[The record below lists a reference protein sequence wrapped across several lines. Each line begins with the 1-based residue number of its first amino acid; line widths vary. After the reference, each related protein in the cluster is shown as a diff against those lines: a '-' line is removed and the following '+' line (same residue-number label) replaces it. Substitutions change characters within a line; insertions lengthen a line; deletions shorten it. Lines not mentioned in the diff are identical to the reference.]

1 MWGGIAICL
10 AYPCGDRARKGAS
23 GAQGGLDQYD
33 LEDLRE
39 TFSGVVELGRPTLV
53 DLSRISFLDVGCAR
67 ELALISQLYGQP
79 SDLVQPLLAGARE
92 RVVVR
97 ARVVADLRN
106 ERSGLLPGI
115 LIG

>member
-1 MWGGIAICL
+1 MSSISVRGRGEEGGL
-10 AYPCGDRARKGAS
+10 VELR
-23 GAQGGLDQYD
+23 GGLDQYD

-67 ELALISQLYGQP
+67 ELALISQLYGHHLTLCNP
-79 SDLVQPLLAGARE
+79 SWQVRE
-92 RVVVR
+92 RVGVR